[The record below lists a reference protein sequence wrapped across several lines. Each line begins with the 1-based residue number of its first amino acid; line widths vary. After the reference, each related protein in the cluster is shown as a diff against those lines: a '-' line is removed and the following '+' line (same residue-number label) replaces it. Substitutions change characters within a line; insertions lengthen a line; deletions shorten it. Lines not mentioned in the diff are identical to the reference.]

1 MSCSLPVSFNTWI
14 NKSNIILVV
23 EVLSDILGDLNESL
37 KGKSVID
44 VGIQVVFIVLE
55 FIHLLDGII
64 VISDLWEGE

>member
-14 NKSNIILVV
+14 NKPNIILVV